1 MTAAPM
7 KRITAF
13 LKATTLGGLFVLLPL
28 VVLFVLVTK
37 IVVTMRSGAQA
48 LMETFA
54 VHDSVVTEF
63 PMIYAVLIVIALSFA
78 LGLMMISRRGRSV
91 GTWVERTL
99 LFRVPGYS
107 ALRAVIGG
115 LASAETEGV
124 VKPGLLR
131 TRDGVE
137 SFVFITEDHGNGKLT
152 IFMPGTPNPGS
163 GSVKIVPREL
173 VSPLHV
179 RISSIANTLQQWG
192 VGSARLLAR
201 HESYW
206 DGRHESRETP
216 QPQLSEG

>member
-1 MTAAPM
+1 M
-7 KRITAF
+7 KRIAAF
-13 LKATTLGGLFVLLPL
+13 LKATTLGGLFVLLPV
-28 VVLFVLVTK
+28 VVLFVLATE
-37 IVVTMRSGAQA
+37 ITLSLRSWAQV

-54 VHDSVVTEF
+54 GHDSVVTEF
-63 PMIYAVLIVIALSFA
+63 PMIYAVLIVVGLSFA
-78 LGLMMISRRGRSV
+78 IGLAMISRRGRSV
-91 GTWVERTL
+91 GSWIERTM

-115 LASAETEGV
+115 MTNVESEGV

-163 GSVKIVPREL
+163 GSVKIVPKEL
-173 VSPLHV
+173 VNPLHV
-179 RISSIANTLQQWG
+179 RISTVANALQQWG

-201 HESYW
+201 HERYW
-206 DGRHESRETP
+206 DGREETGET
-216 QPQLSEG
+216 QPMLSEG